1 MENARIV
8 YVANVPPEL
17 PVVMVDA
24 QQIQQVFLNLL
35 LNAIDAMPNGG
46 KLAVFAAESKSSLP
60 GVIHKNPPEEQ
71 PGTSF
76 VEILISDSGVG
87 IPADKLETIF
97 NPFFTTKPNGL
108 GLGLSIVYRIIEE
121 HSGDIRVTS
130 RPSRGTQ
137 FCIYL
142 PTGVFQ

>member
-1 MENARIV
+1 
-8 YVANVPPEL
+8 
-17 PVVMVDA
+17 
-24 QQIQQVFLNLL
+24 
-35 LNAIDAMPNGG
+35 
-46 KLAVFAAESKSSLP
+46 
-60 GVIHKNPPEEQ
+60 VIHKNPQEEQ
-71 PGTSF
+71 PGTAF